1 MDEDILRVSP
11 QDSLLPFFVSFFFF
25 FSFLADVT
33 NHGAQPVAKI
43 RPGWLHAHTHSAH
56 TLYCNNAFGSKVLN
70 RVHGHLLCA
79 ALLSLFVHL
88 PGFTH
93 CPRPAPPGV
102 LKTGQAPRLQ
112 MDAVELLW
120 LKQFFFFFFY

>member
-11 QDSLLPFFVSFFFF
+11 RILSLF
-25 FSFLADVT
+25 FLADVT

-43 RPGWLHAHTHSAH
+43 RPGWLHAHPLCIHII
-56 TLYCNNAFGSKVLN
+56 LQQCFGSKVLN

-93 CPRPAPPGV
+93 CPRSAPPGV
-102 LKTGQAPRLQ
+102 LETGQAPRLQ
-112 MDAVELLW
+112 MDTVELL
-120 LKQFFFFFFY
+120 